1 MARKNKHRGG
11 GNPNRPRF
19 WGKHAVAAALDNP
32 ERRVLKAWASREAA
46 SIMVGLYL
54 VAAVVLV
61 VAIPPALALGGA
73 ARRGQAARMLPN
85 DGAPDP
91 GLIL

>member
-1 MARKNKHRGG
+1 
-11 GNPNRPRF
+11 
-19 WGKHAVAAALDNP
+19 
-32 ERRVLKAWASREAA
+32 
-46 SIMVGLYL
+46 MVGLYL